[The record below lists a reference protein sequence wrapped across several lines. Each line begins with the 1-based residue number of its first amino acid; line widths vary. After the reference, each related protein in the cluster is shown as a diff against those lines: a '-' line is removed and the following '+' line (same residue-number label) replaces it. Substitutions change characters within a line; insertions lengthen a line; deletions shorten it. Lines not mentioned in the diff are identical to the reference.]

1 MAGAAVADCKLNTK
15 VIQVTNVAPG
25 AIKEQMKTLFSFLG
39 RIEEV
44 RMYPSDLECI
54 KFINSE
60 SDSQVSARV
69 CYVKFEDPS
78 SVGVALHL
86 TNTVFIDRAL
96 IVVPVMDGK
105 IPDETTAL
113 QLAPSA
119 IAGMIPGQP
128 TWPSNVVSQMTGQGN
143 GQVITTYDP
152 RLTALGLAQYPPLP
166 GTTDPSKIE
175 EIRRTVYVF
184 NIDSS
189 VTAEQL
195 LAFFSQVGEV
205 KYVRMAGEENMPT
218 RCAFVEFTDQ
228 RAVATVL
235 TYNNTMLGG
244 RPIKVSH
251 ANSSI
256 VKPVN
261 KNQETAQRE
270 LEEAMK
276 KVKEAQSL
284 ILAAVEPEIT
294 DKKRSRSRSKSKS
307 HRRHS
312 RSRSKSKPK
321 RRTRTRSRSRSRPRP
336 SPKRHSRS
344 RSRRR
349 SVSRGRRSRSRKRSP
364 RRSRSHS
371 RPRHHRTRSSLL
383 FPRSPVE
390 VKTKMRNHNDEWHMQ
405 HFRTRHPRSRSR
417 GRKSRSPHR
426 KRSRSRTRRTPPK
439 AYSARRSRT
448 PPRPIK
454 RRSRSRSRQ
463 KSPVKK
469 KYISPSPPKLTRE
482 CSLPLKDDDKDSSPE
497 RKSSSHEKRS
507 RSRTPSKKSRRSHS
521 RNRPN
526 RNPRRRS
533 TSPPRNRRSRS
544 RSGSRHKSSRS
555 KKKKEPRERSRE
567 RSREK
572 ESKSKKK
579 HKEHRSDK
587 EEKSSM
593 KTDSTRVTRDY
604 DEEEK
609 GYVSGEGKAEKVY
622 TVANAP
628 TVTEPTIIEG
638 SPERESVV
646 PSSIGDQLASDVN
659 LQQMDMDMSD

>member
-1 MAGAAVADCKLNTK
+1 MAGTAVADCKLNTK

-371 RPRHHRTRSSLL
+371 RPRHHRTRS
-383 FPRSPVE
+383 RSPVE

-448 PPRPIK
+448 PPR
-454 RRSRSRSRQ
+454 
-463 KSPVKK
+463 
-469 KYISPSPPKLTRE
+469 
-482 CSLPLKDDDKDSSPE
+482 
-497 RKSSSHEKRS
+497 SHEKRS

-521 RNRPN
+521 FLLSYFRNRPN

-572 ESKSKKK
+572 EGKSKKK

-587 EEKSSM
+587 EEKSSI

>member
-1 MAGAAVADCKLNTK
+1 MAGTAVADCKLNTK

-44 RMYPSDLECI
+44 RMYPSD
-54 KFINSE
+54 E

-371 RPRHHRTRSSLL
+371 RPRHHRTRS
-383 FPRSPVE
+383 RSPVE

-497 RKSSSHEKRS
+497 RKSS
-507 RSRTPSKKSRRSHS
+507 

-572 ESKSKKK
+572 EGKSKKK

-587 EEKSSM
+587 EEKSSI

>member
-44 RMYPSDLECI
+44 RMYPSD
-54 KFINSE
+54 E

-371 RPRHHRTRSSLL
+371 RPRHHRTRS
-383 FPRSPVE
+383 RSPVE

-448 PPRPIK
+448 PPR
-454 RRSRSRSRQ
+454 
-463 KSPVKK
+463 
-469 KYISPSPPKLTRE
+469 
-482 CSLPLKDDDKDSSPE
+482 
-497 RKSSSHEKRS
+497 SHEKRS

>member
-1 MAGAAVADCKLNTK
+1 MAGTAVADCKLNTK

-371 RPRHHRTRSSLL
+371 RPRHHRTRS
-383 FPRSPVE
+383 RSPVE

-448 PPRPIK
+448 PPR
-454 RRSRSRSRQ
+454 
-463 KSPVKK
+463 
-469 KYISPSPPKLTRE
+469 
-482 CSLPLKDDDKDSSPE
+482 
-497 RKSSSHEKRS
+497 SHEKRS

-572 ESKSKKK
+572 EGKSKKK

-587 EEKSSM
+587 EEKSSI

>member
-448 PPRPIK
+448 PPR
-454 RRSRSRSRQ
+454 
-463 KSPVKK
+463 
-469 KYISPSPPKLTRE
+469 
-482 CSLPLKDDDKDSSPE
+482 
-497 RKSSSHEKRS
+497 SHEKRS

>member
-1 MAGAAVADCKLNTK
+1 MAGPTVAECKLNTK

-44 RMYPSDLECI
+44 RMYPADE
-54 KFINSE
+54 SE
-60 SDSQVSARV
+60 SQVSARV

-96 IVVPVMDGK
+96 IVVPVMDGR

-119 IAGMIPGQP
+119 IVGMIPGQP
-128 TWPSNVVSQMTGQGN
+128 SWPSNVVSQMAGQGN

-166 GTTDPSKIE
+166 GSTDPNKLE

-189 VTAEQL
+189 VTADQL

-205 KYVRMAGEENMPT
+205 KYIRMAGEENMPT

-244 RPIKVSH
+244 RPIKVNH

-307 HRRHS
+307 RRRHS

-349 SVSRGRRSRSRKRSP
+349 SVSRSRRSRSRKRSP

-371 RPRHHRTRSSLL
+371 RPRHHRTRS
-383 FPRSPVE
+383 RSPVE
-390 VKTKMRNHNDEWHMQ
+390 VKAKMRNHNDEWHMQ

-448 PPRPIK
+448 PPRAIK

-463 KSPVKK
+463 KSPIKK

-497 RKSSSHEKRS
+497 RKSS
-507 RSRTPSKKSRRSHS
+507 

-533 TSPPRNRRSRS
+533 NSPSRNRRSRS
-544 RSGSRHKSSRS
+544 RSGSRHKSSRN

-587 EEKSSM
+587 EEKSSL
-593 KTDSTRVTRDY
+593 KSDSTRVTRDY

-609 GYVSGEGKAEKVY
+609 GYVSGESKAEKVY

-628 TVTEPTIIEG
+628 TVAEPTVIEG
-638 SPERESVV
+638 SPEQENAV
-646 PSSIGDQLASDVN
+646 PSSMGEQLASDAN